1 MVCIYFLR
9 SKNTSII
16 KHRHKILYAKGMYK
30 AYTHAEAAVGYG
42 GERSTVGVRVAGWQD
57 SSLKYAGW
65 AAAVAGS
72 IVACLWRGGNGVNSL
87 LRETKGMNER
97 RRRRGTS
104 RTEREERAS
113 ERESRRRS
121 ETCLVEE
128 LGLERGRRARGLKGE
143 KDGWRRAK
151 MGRRRLRSP

>member
-1 MVCIYFLR
+1 MGGGGGGQHCSVLVAR
-9 SKNTSII
+9 RQRGELATEGNEGDE
-16 KHRHKILYAKGMYK
+16 REK
-30 AYTHAEAAVGYG
+30 ATERDESNGT
-42 GERSTVGVRVAGWQD
+42 GE
-57 SSLKYAGW
+57 
-65 AAAVAGS
+65 
-72 IVACLWRGGNGVNSL
+72 
-87 LRETKGMNER
+87 ENER
-97 RRRRGTS
+97 
-104 RTEREERAS
+104 